1 MSPIFL
7 PDAANQKVLNTLSKL
22 LLALH
27 NILLANASERV
38 EFYTPDSHSKK
49 DKTKVLKTNGSSM

>member
-1 MSPIFL
+1 MSQIFL
-7 PDAANQKVLNTLSKL
+7 WDAVNYRNVFHKLSKL

-38 EFYTPDSHSKK
+38 EFYTP
-49 DKTKVLKTNGSSM
+49 VGEVI